1 VPRTYQRTAEYTPV
15 KCEVCDTEYLAS
27 PSRLARG
34 TKRCSIECQSE
45 SRKKWKQCRF
55 CLEDRARGP
64 DTYCGRLCFNRDR
77 ALKRLLLEGEITMLS
92 TQELE
97 GLEIVKERM
106 RSLGYPIDDV
116 DNEIIARAV
125 VRLAE
130 AIMENETRDGNPATV
145 SS

>member
-1 VPRTYQRTAEYTPV
+1 
-15 KCEVCDTEYLAS
+15 
-27 PSRLARG
+27 
-34 TKRCSIECQSE
+34 
-45 SRKKWKQCRF
+45 
-55 CLEDRARGP
+55 
-64 DTYCGRLCFNRDR
+64 
-77 ALKRLLLEGEITMLS
+77 LKRLLLAGEITMLS